1 MKSFQNFGINIV
13 EAERRAYG
21 NPTGYGPG
29 GEPMYTRRPGPK
41 EPGRRAQVQSSPQ
54 SVSSV
59 KADIEARR
67 GFSGARSGGL
77 ENRPVPYIVTVK
89 RQERATA
96 AGTPDPWTS
105 KSGKKFN
112 FTPQDLENATTTL
125 RNPMRS
131 RGGSQAFADFVGDFS
146 NQTGTPRG
154 EVLRQNVSGISVPDA
169 ETSFRRMFGAALRS
183 QRKAQLQNPTQARQL
198 GLFPG
203 SDQPVPSRKPEPAL
217 VPTKPIP
224 IVPKG
229 QLDIPEPVSQAQ
241 VSQQAAK
248 YRKAQT
254 AQRATTAMGGT
265 PSSVSFSSSTPSKTP
280 GSKASQ
286 VIDAELVEPKKQPE
300 LKLGSQPGGQIEP
313 SGAQRTPS
321 KGVTA
326 GLGPVRNPNAVEPVT
341 VNVIEPPEA
350 PKAPKAP
357 TVSSAPVKA
366 TSTPKLKVVTPSS
379 VSLSLTRTP
388 APAVTR
394 GAALSV
400 TKPKA
405 PDLGKIVTDV
415 LKTEREAKK
424 AEKAATVAKTS
435 RALSRIG
442 TLGAVVSSG
451 IEGKTEFDKA
461 RSGGASFNRALG
473 AGAVKSL
480 GGLTGAAFGA
490 AAGGAVA
497 GLPGAF
503 LGGTVGYTQGGN
515 LASSAYRQITGDPLK
530 KLTTKDVLTNVRK
543 AVPQEIRAQV
553 PAGARKAFRDFVTQ
567 AGRTYGNYRR
577 SQEAQK

>member
-1 MKSFQNFGINIV
+1 MSALEKFANLMEKKVKKEIPGVNLGTGAGNRAAATQDAFMDMTQDAAMQTEKGYKSLAQSIGYENPGITKPKKTVVKSQPEPTPSSTPVRQSEVSARAERFRRAFGTPTGADPFTGAPTYRPPTALTNLPSSRSGSTPDPEAYEKVKPGDLELKRQARTAEVPGKPGVRSATPQGVQNFLLNRETRGMSNRSIPAEQGVAAQQRVAALMKDPKVVADVSTRINQEV
-13 EAERRAYG
+13 G
-21 NPTGYGPG
+21 
-29 GEPMYTRRPGPK
+29 
-41 EPGRRAQVQSSPQ
+41 GRRAT
-54 SVSSV
+54 VSNRTTTPAAV
-59 KADIEARR
+59 KPA
-67 GFSGARSGGL
+67 L
-77 ENRPVPYIVTVK
+77 T
-89 RQERATA
+89 
-96 AGTPDPWTS
+96 
-105 KSGKKFN
+105 
-112 FTPQDLENATTTL
+112 ATT
-125 RNPMRS
+125 
-131 RGGSQAFADFVGDFS
+131 
-146 NQTGTPRG
+146 
-154 EVLRQNVSGISVPDA
+154 ISVPVKPKP
-169 ETSFRRMFGAALRS
+169 AAV
-183 QRKAQLQNPTQARQL
+183 KPPKPAAV
-198 GLFPG
+198 
-203 SDQPVPSRKPEPAL
+203 QPPKPA
-217 VPTKPIP
+217 
-224 IVPKG
+224 
-229 QLDIPEPVSQAQ
+229 
-241 VSQQAAK
+241 
-248 YRKAQT
+248 
-254 AQRATTAMGGT
+254 
-265 PSSVSFSSSTPSKTP
+265 
-280 GSKASQ
+280 
-286 VIDAELVEPKKQPE
+286 
-300 LKLGSQPGGQIEP
+300 
-313 SGAQRTPS
+313 
-321 KGVTA
+321 
-326 GLGPVRNPNAVEPVT
+326 VT
-341 VNVIEPPEA
+341 VTQKPLA
-350 PKAPKAP
+350 
-357 TVSSAPVKA
+357 
-366 TSTPKLKVVTPSS
+366 SS

-388 APAVTR
+388 APAVVR

-400 TKPKA
+400 TNPKP

-553 PAGARKAFRDFVTQ
+553 PAGARKVFRDFVTQ